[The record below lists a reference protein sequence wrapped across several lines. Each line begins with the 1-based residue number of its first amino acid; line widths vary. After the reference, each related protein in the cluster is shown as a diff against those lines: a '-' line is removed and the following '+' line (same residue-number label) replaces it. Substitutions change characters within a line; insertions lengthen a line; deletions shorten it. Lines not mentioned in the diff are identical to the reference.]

1 MPPLFF
7 FFFFHFD
14 PMILSS
20 KQFNPTNSNNLI
32 WPQKCWFFWQSSFVP
47 TPLPAAALSLVFW
60 WSPSRERVCSE
71 AVCPRPPL
79 FVSPS
84 LLMPET
90 SADFALRFWWTFS
103 IQLTSARASMHHS
116 FCCANKRNIK
126 SKDFKQSRKL
136 SIMLI
141 CPLAT
146 KKERKK
152 TCDCNHSC
160 HDHTRICAVIT
171 QHCKGSGKSDDRQT
185 LSALVLPVC
194 LLLMCEILQILH
206 SPFNGN
212 SQSCWWLISDACITV
227 CTERTMRDFNNHG
240 SLYSFLP
247 LGRKKSAIAT
257 ILVIYLTRIFDH
269 TSAEKDQKIWS
280 SSSQS
285 ALSVVCL
292 LVGETLRYCI
302 HLSWGEISIQLIKK
316 SAVAKIRKKDLWS

>member
-1 MPPLFF
+1 MSPLFF
-7 FFFFHFD
+7 FLHFD
-14 PMILSS
+14 PMISCS
-20 KQFNPTNSNNLI
+20 KQFNPTNSNNRI
-32 WPQKCWFFWQSSFVP
+32 WPQNCWFFGRVP
-47 TPLPAAALSLVFW
+47 SYLRHCRQLLLSLVIW

-79 FVSPS
+79 FVSLS

-90 SADFALRFWWTFS
+90 SADFAFRFWWTS
-103 IQLTSARASMHHS
+103 PIQRTSAHASMHHS
-116 FCCANKRNIK
+116 FCCANYKNSK
-126 SKDFKQSRKL
+126 FKDFKQSRKL

-141 CPLAT
+141 CPLVR

-160 HDHTRICAVIT
+160 HDLTRICAVIT
-171 QHCKGSGKSDDRQT
+171 QHCEGSWKSDDRQT
-185 LSALVLPVC
+185 LSALFLPVC

-212 SQSCWWLISDACITV
+212 SQSCWWPISDGCTTV
-227 CTERTMRDFNNHG
+227 CAQRMMRDLNNHG
-240 SLYSFLP
+240 RLYSFLP

-269 TSAEKDQKIWS
+269 TSAEKDRKIWS
-280 SSSQS
+280 SSNQG

-292 LVGETLRYCI
+292 LVGETLRFCN
-302 HLSWGEISIQLIKK
+302 HLSWGVISIQLIKK
-316 SAVAKIRKKDLWS
+316 SAIAKIRKKDLWS